1 MKKFFVAGATAL
13 AAIVLIAL
21 AAFGAFG
28 KTSLSAKSA
37 PAANA
42 NAITVHGRWT
52 IEVKSPAGKRV
63 SIRRFENALQLPYGS
78 AVLAKFLARANSP
91 GAWSIVLDGSDPPC
105 SQDGTPTGLSV
116 FCLISESFDT
126 DTRPWIFKTVTVDAP
141 TSGANVNALVV
152 RAAIDATRDGSVTS
166 VRTLVDQC
174 DWNAPSPCSGTQN
187 NQAFTFKTLDSPGVS
202 VKDGQQIL
210 TTVVIS
216 FS

>member
-1 MKKFFVAGATAL
+1 MKKYFVAGAAAL

-21 AAFGAFG
+21 GAFG
-28 KTSLSAKSA
+28 GKTSVLSKGA

-52 IEVKSPAGKRV
+52 IEVRTPAGKRV

-78 AVLAKFLARANSP
+78 AVLSAFLARSNSP
-91 GAWSIVLDGSDPPC
+91 GAWTIVLNGANPPC
-105 SQDGTPTGLSV
+105 SQDGTPSGTPV

-126 DTRPWIFKTVTVDAP
+126 DVQPWIFKTVTVDNP
-141 TSGANVNALVV
+141 TSGANANALVV
-152 RAAIDATRDGSVTS
+152 KAAFDATRDGSVQS
-166 VRTLVDQC
+166 VQTLVDKC
-174 DWNAPSPCSGTQN
+174 DWNAASPCSGTSF
-187 NQAFTFKTLDSPGVS
+187 NQPFTSKALGTAVD

>member
-1 MKKFFVAGATAL
+1 MKKYFVAGAAAL

-28 KTSLSAKSA
+28 QTSLVAKSS

-42 NAITVHGRWT
+42 NAIKVHGRWT

-63 SIRRFENALQLPYGS
+63 SIRRFENALNLPYGN
-78 AVLAKFLARANSP
+78 AVLAKFLARASSP
-91 GAWSIVLDGSDPPC
+91 GAWSIVLNSSNPPC
-105 SQDGTPTGLSV
+105 SQDGTPTGASV

-126 DTRPWIFKTVTVDAP
+126 DTQPWIFKTVTVDAP
-141 TSGANVNALVV
+141 SSGANANALVV
-152 RAAIDATRDGSVTS
+152 RAAINATRDGSVAY
-166 VRTLVDQC
+166 VETLVDKC
-174 DWNAPSPCSGTQN
+174 DWNAPAPCSGTSS
-187 NQAFTFKTLDSPGVS
+187 NQPFTSKVLATPVD
-202 VKDGQQIL
+202 VKEGQQIL

>member
-1 MKKFFVAGATAL
+1 MKKYLVAGAAAL

-28 KTSLSAKSA
+28 KSSLLAKSA

-52 IEVKSPAGKRV
+52 IEVKTPAGKRV

-78 AVLAKFLARANSP
+78 AVLSAFLARSNSP
-91 GAWSIVLDGSDPPC
+91 GAWSIVLDGSNPPC
-105 SQDGTPTGLSV
+105 SQDGTATGTPV

-126 DTRPWIFKTVTVDAP
+126 DTQPWIFKTVTVDNP
-141 TSGANVNALVV
+141 TSGANANSLVV
-152 RAAIDATRDGSVTS
+152 RAAIDATRDGSVET
-166 VRTLVDQC
+166 VRTLVDKC
-174 DWNAPSPCSGTQN
+174 DWNAASPCSGTSN
-187 NQAFTFKTLDSPGVS
+187 NEPFTFKTLGSAVD

>member
-1 MKKFFVAGATAL
+1 MKKYFVAGAAAL

-21 AAFGAFG
+21 GAFGG
-28 KTSLSAKSA
+28 KTSLLSKGA

-52 IEVKSPAGKRV
+52 IEVKTPAGKRV
-63 SIRRFENALQLPYGS
+63 SIRRFENALELPYGN
-78 AVLAKFLARANSP
+78 AVLSAFLARSNSP

-105 SQDGTPTGLSV
+105 SQDGTTTGTPV
-116 FCLISESFDT
+116 FCLISESFDINS
-126 DTRPWIFKTVTVDAP
+126 RPWIFKTVTVDNP
-141 TSGANVNALVV
+141 TSGPNANSLVV
-152 RAAIDATRDGSVTS
+152 KAAIDATRDGSVQS
-166 VRTLVDQC
+166 VRTLVDKC
-174 DWNAPSPCSGTQN
+174 DWNAPSPCSGTQD
-187 NQAFTFKTLDSPGVS
+187 NQAFTFKTLGSAVD

>member
-1 MKKFFVAGATAL
+1 MKKYFAAGAAAL
-13 AAIVLIAL
+13 AVIVLIAL

-28 KTSLSAKSA
+28 QTSVLAKSS

-42 NAITVHGRWT
+42 NAIKVHGRWT

-63 SIRRFENALQLPYGS
+63 SIRRFENALQLPYGN

-91 GAWSIVLDGSDPPC
+91 GAWSIVLDSANPPC
-105 SQDGTPTGLSV
+105 SQDGTATGTAV

-126 DTRPWIFKTVTVDAP
+126 DVQPWIFKTVTVSAP
-141 TSGANVNALVV
+141 SSGANANALVV
-152 RAAIDATRDGSVTS
+152 RAAINATRDGSVSS
-166 VRTLVDQC
+166 VQTLVDRC
-174 DWNAPSPCSGTQN
+174 DWNAPSPCSGTSS
-187 NQAFTFKTLDSPGVS
+187 NQAFTAKALGTAVD
-202 VKDGQQIL
+202 VKEGQQIL

>member
-1 MKKFFVAGATAL
+1 MKKFFVAGAAAL

-28 KTSLSAKSA
+28 KTSLLAKSA

-52 IEVKSPAGKRV
+52 IEVKTPAGKRV

-78 AVLAKFLARANSP
+78 AVLSAFLARANSP
-91 GAWSIVLDGSDPPC
+91 GAWSIVLDGSNPPC
-105 SQDGTPTGLSV
+105 SQDGTSTGSSV
-116 FCLISESFDT
+116 FCLISESYDT
-126 DTRPWIFKTVTVDAP
+126 DVQPWIFKTVTVDAP
-141 TSGANVNALVV
+141 TTGANANALVV
-152 RAAIDATRDGSVTS
+152 KAAIDATRDGSVQT
-166 VRTLVDQC
+166 VRTLVDKC
-174 DWNAPSPCSGTQN
+174 DWHAASPCSGTSF
-187 NQAFTFKTLDSPGVS
+187 NQPFTFKTLGTAVD